1 MATAEKRKLLRC
13 WTASR
18 RGVGKQEAGTPPK
31 SRGNA
36 TIMKPISSSIPNDR
50 MAVLFAVMLVAA
62 AGNTAMQSILPA
74 IGAKLDIPDVWV
86 SLAFSWSALLW
97 VLTAPAW
104 ARQSDRRGRKALM
117 ALGVVGF
124 LSSMALCGLTLWAG
138 LAGYLGVGVTFI
150 VFALF
155 RSLYGG
161 LGSASP
167 PAVQAY
173 VASRTEPEE
182 RTQALSVV
190 SSSFGLGTVIGPA
203 IAPLFILPI
212 VGLAGPMLMFALI
225 GVVVLV
231 LLRWRLPDDVP
242 KFAARGNI
250 APYPTSASSP
260 TASSEEVD
268 DIDDLPDANPPE
280 PLKWRDG
287 RVRPW
292 MFAGFFGGQAQAMM
306 LGVVG
311 FLILDRLNFRVDP
324 DAGAAAT
331 GVVLM
336 AGAFATLLAQWG
348 LIPLMRPSPRTAV
361 LVGATLGGIGALMTG
376 LAQDLHG
383 IVIGF
388 ALASLGFGLFRP
400 GFTAGASLSVPRRDQ
415 GSIAGMTASI
425 NGSAYIVSPA
435 IGVLLYNVS
444 PMLSYGLMAAF
455 CAFLIGWGW
464 RALRLTP

>member
-1 MATAEKRKLLRC
+1 MTAL
-13 WTASR
+13 
-18 RGVGKQEAGTPPK
+18 PK
-31 SRGNA
+31 
-36 TIMKPISSSIPNDR
+36 SIPNDR

-74 IGAKLDIPDVWV
+74 IGAKLHIPDVWV

-104 ARQSDRRGRKALM
+104 AAQSDQRGRKAMM
-117 ALGVVGF
+117 AMGVSGF

-138 LAGYLGVGVTFI
+138 LMGWLGAGVTFI
-150 VFALF
+150 AFALF

-173 VASRTEPEE
+173 VASRTDPEE
-182 RTQALSVV
+182 RTQALSLV

-203 IAPLFILPI
+203 IAPFFILPL
-212 VGLAGPMLMFALI
+212 VGLAGPLLMFALI
-225 GVVVLV
+225 GLIVLIM
-231 LLRWRLPDDVP
+231 LRWRLPDDVP
-242 KFAARGNI
+242 RFAARGNV

-260 TASSEEVD
+260 TASSDEVD
-268 DIDDLPDANPPE
+268 DIDDVPDPAPPP
-280 PLKWRDG
+280 PLQWRDR

-292 MFAGFFGGQAQAMM
+292 LLAGFLGGQAQAMM

-311 FLILDRLNFRVDP
+311 FLILDRLHFRSDP

-331 GVVLM
+331 GIVLM

-348 LIPLMRPSPRTAV
+348 LIPLMQPKARTAV
-361 LVGATLGGIGALMTG
+361 LAGAMLGGIGAVMTG
-376 LAQDLHG
+376 LAQDMHA

-388 ALASLGFGLFRP
+388 ALGSLGFGLFRP
-400 GFTAGASLSVPRRDQ
+400 GFTAGASIAVPRRDQ
-415 GSIAGMTASI
+415 GRVAGMTASI
-425 NGSAYIVSPA
+425 NGSAYIISPA
-435 IGVLLYNVS
+435 IGVLLYNLS
-444 PMLSYGLMAAF
+444 AMLAYGLMALF
-455 CAFLIGWGW
+455 CAFLIFWGW
-464 RALRLTP
+464 RALEGVE